1 MSPVENETERETPPA
16 SDALPFRERVGREE
30 VQGIAFRLGG
40 ELHACDVALVE
51 EVVTRRA
58 VHRLPDMPPRL
69 LGMLRLRGE
78 LVPVLDLAP
87 LLELKLEAERPAILV
102 VAFGEARVGVATDA
116 AEEVLPFAAEGVIAP
131 PHTGGERD
139 HYVLGLAR
147 VEGRL
152 VNLIDLAE
160 MLRSQ
165 ATLSGDDR

>member
-1 MSPVENETERETPPA
+1 MSSVETETGHEPPPA
-16 SDALPFRERVGREE
+16 ELRPFRDRVGEE
-30 VQGIAFRLGG
+30 VVGGIAFRLGG
-40 ELHACDVALVE
+40 EMHACDVALVE

-69 LGMLRLRGE
+69 LGVLRLRGE
-78 LVPVLDLAP
+78 LVPVLDVAP
-87 LLELKLEAERPAILV
+87 MLELTLEAERPAVLV
-102 VAFGEARVGVATDA
+102 VSFGDSRVGVAADA
-116 AEEVLPFAAEGVIAP
+116 AEEVMSLSPDACLPP

-165 ATLSGDDR
+165 AALSGDDR